1 MAISVHPRTSALF
14 SSGLPANLHGIHT
27 DFSWACHGIEQS
39 ISTLE
44 FTMKKAFR
52 ILGLAVLSIAQFAWA
67 GDDITLSAKQ
77 VQALGIVTAALP
89 GKQSGEVSGLPA
101 QVVVP
106 PNQMFVISTPLPA
119 MVEQT
124 LVGVGDS
131 VRKGQPIARLQS
143 PALAEA
149 QRGLMQASVQSQLAR
164 ENLARDESLWKEG
177 IIAESRFLAT
187 RGLSRQAEAAL
198 SERRQMLRHSG
209 MSDAAITQLLS
220 SNDVSSLLTMTAP
233 IDGVVLEKSAD
244 AGQRLDAA
252 VPMFKI
258 ARLDPLALEI
268 QAPLAYTR
276 NLKTGANIT
285 VPAYAASGKLTA
297 IGRSLTDTNQTILL
311 RATILQGAKNLRP
324 GQFVEV
330 SISTGANSGA
340 QWDIPNSAIARI
352 AGKTMIFVATPQ
364 GFRAQAVNVL
374 NEGAQNSV
382 ISGALSGDE
391 KIAVSGVSAL
401 KSGMTGAGESK

>member
-1 MAISVHPRTSALF
+1 
-14 SSGLPANLHGIHT
+14 
-27 DFSWACHGIEQS
+27 
-39 ISTLE
+39 
-44 FTMKKAFR
+44 MKKAFH
-52 ILGLAVLSIAQFAWA
+52 IFGLAVLCIAQFSWA
-67 GDDITLSAKQ
+67 GDDIALSAKQ

-149 QRGLMQASVQSQLAR
+149 QRGLMQASVQSQLAK

-198 SERRQMLRHSG
+198 SERKQMLRHSG

-220 SNDVSSLLTMTAP
+220 SNNVSNMLTMTAP

-276 NLKTGANIT
+276 NLKTGAKIT
-285 VPAYAASGKLTA
+285 VPAYAASGRITA

-330 SISTGANSGA
+330 SIGTGANSGA
-340 QWDIPNSAIARI
+340 QWDIPNSAISRI

-364 GFRAQAVNVL
+364 GFRAQAVDVL

-382 ISGALSGDE
+382 ISGALNGDE
-391 KIAVSGVSAL
+391 KIAVRGVSAL
-401 KSGMTGAGESK
+401 KSSMLGIGGN

>member
-1 MAISVHPRTSALF
+1 MQARSY
-14 SSGLPANLHGIHT
+14 
-27 DFSWACHGIEQS
+27 
-39 ISTLE
+39 LE
-44 FTMKKAFR
+44 LTTKKAFR
-52 ILGLAVLSIAQFAWA
+52 IFGLVVLSIAQFAWA
-67 GDDITLSAKQ
+67 GDDIALTAKQ
-77 VQALGIVTAALP
+77 AQALGIATAALP
-89 GKQSGEVSGLPA
+89 SKQAGEVSGLPA

-106 PNQMFVISTPLPA
+106 PDQMFVISTPLPA
-119 MVEQT
+119 MIEQT

-149 QRGLMQASVQSQLAR
+149 QRGLLQASVQSQLAK
-164 ENLARDESLWKEG
+164 ENLARDKSLWNDG
-177 IIAESRFLAT
+177 IIAESRYRKTKGLA
-187 RGLSRQAEAAL
+187 REAQATL
-198 SERRQMLRHSG
+198 SERKQMLRHSG
-209 MSDAAITQLLS
+209 MSDAAIAKLLS
-220 SNDVSSLLTMTAP
+220 GNNVSNLLTMTAP

-258 ARLDPLALEI
+258 ARLDSLALEI

-276 NLKTGANIT
+276 NLKKGAKIA
-285 VPAYAASGKLTA
+285 VPAYAASGRLTA
-297 IGRSLTDTNQTILL
+297 IGHSLTDTNQTILL

-340 QWDIPNSAIARI
+340 QWDIPNSAISRI

-364 GFRAQAVNVL
+364 GFRAQTIDVL
-374 NEGAQNSV
+374 NEGAQTSV
-382 ISGALSGDE
+382 ISGALNGDE
-391 KIAVSGVSAL
+391 KIAVRGVSAL
-401 KSGMTGAGESK
+401 KSSMLGIGGN

>member
-1 MAISVHPRTSALF
+1 
-14 SSGLPANLHGIHT
+14 
-27 DFSWACHGIEQS
+27 
-39 ISTLE
+39 
-44 FTMKKAFR
+44 MKRAFL
-52 ILGLAVLSIAQFAWA
+52 IFGLAALSICQFAWA
-67 GDDITLSAKQ
+67 GDDIALSAKQ

-119 MVEQT
+119 MIEQT

-149 QRGLMQASVQSQLAR
+149 QRGLLQASVQSQLSK

-187 RGLSRQAEAAL
+187 RGLSRQAEAAF
-198 SERRQMLRHSG
+198 SERKQMLRHSG

-220 SNDVSSLLTMTAP
+220 SNNVSNLLTMTAP

-276 NLKTGANIT
+276 NLKTGAKIT
-285 VPAYAASGKLTA
+285 VPAYAASGRLTA

-330 SISTGANSGA
+330 SISTGSDSGA

-364 GFRAQAVNVL
+364 GFRAQAVDVL

-382 ISGALSGDE
+382 ISSALSGDE
-391 KIAVSGVSAL
+391 QIAVRGVSAL
-401 KSGMTGAGESK
+401 KSGMLGIGGN